1 MASRL
6 KSAGPYV
13 NRLLNEDRVHDELVE
28 AGGHLGQVYRRLS
41 RRKAKAVEDKGL
53 YIHLRK
59 GLVALRNAGRDL
71 AEPPS
76 HRGRNALVLVLVL
89 VAGGAA
95 AALANKGVRE
105 KLPGA
110 ISGSEAPHPEPSPP
124 VATAA

>member
-1 MASRL
+1 MDASTL
-6 KSAGPYV
+6 KAAGPYV

-28 AGGHLGQVYRRLS
+28 AGDHLGQVYRRLS

-59 GLVALRNAGRDL
+59 GLVALRNAGRDV

-76 HRGRNALVLVLVL
+76 HRGRNALVLVLV
-89 VAGGAA
+89 VGGAA
-95 AALANKGVRE
+95 AALANTGVRE
-105 KLPGA
+105 KLTGA
-110 ISGSEAPHPEPSPP
+110 ISGREAPQPEPSPP

>member
-1 MASRL
+1 MDASTL
-6 KSAGPYV
+6 ESAGPYV

-28 AGGHLGQVYRRLS
+28 AGGHLGQVYRRIS

-59 GLVALRNAGRDL
+59 GLVALRNAGREV

-76 HRGRNALVLVLVL
+76 HRGRNALVLMLV
-89 VAGGAA
+89 VGGA

-105 KLPGA
+105 KLTGA

-124 VATAA
+124 IATAA